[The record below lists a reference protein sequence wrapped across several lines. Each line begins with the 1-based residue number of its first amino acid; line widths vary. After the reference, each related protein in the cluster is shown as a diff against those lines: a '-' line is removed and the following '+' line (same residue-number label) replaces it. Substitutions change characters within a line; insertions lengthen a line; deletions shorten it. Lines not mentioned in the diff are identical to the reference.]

1 MILVGLFCIC
11 LLSRVDICSL
21 YRGIL
26 YVWASGLFSF
36 YKDFL
41 ISRFFPI
48 HFTVTLVGL
57 KTIVRYI
64 EDFVVSKFVKSRF
77 HCALSCM
84 ASETSGILVAWFF
97 WLILNLTECNFQ
109 GRGICL
115 MVWAHPLTFT
125 LLPFFWSEIAI
136 NFFTKQPNSHT
147 INYLEDTLF
156 TYIEVAEFYLPYT

>member
-1 MILVGLFCIC
+1 MTSDCYRIKGFLILVGLFRIC
-11 LLSRVDICSL
+11 LLSRVNICSL

-77 HCALSCM
+77 HCALSCIRPRRPV
-84 ASETSGILVAWFF
+84 EF
-97 WLILNLTECNFQ
+97 WLH
-109 GRGICL
+109 GSSG
-115 MVWAHPLTFT
+115 
-125 LLPFFWSEIAI
+125 S
-136 NFFTKQPNSHT
+136 
-147 INYLEDTLF
+147 Y
-156 TYIEVAEFYLPYT
+156 